1 MISEGGLESRPSEC
15 RCIGY
20 GQKVLRG
27 LLRLRMKKSHEEK
40 TELEKRLEAEV
51 AAEEAQAAHAAEANA
66 DVAVEAPPA
75 PAIDVNAVLEEKAAL
90 ADQVLR
96 MRAEFDNYRKR
107 MAREAERVRQLAAE
121 ALIRDLLPVV
131 DHLELAMK
139 HRDGGP
145 DALAEGVGMVL
156 RQFHEV
162 LVRHGVEPI
171 TAAGEPFNPEVHE
184 AITQRESDEVPA
196 QAVIEEFQK
205 GYKLGQLVLRPA
217 KVVVSLGTAEREET
231 AEEDVLQETEA
242 LPE

>member
-1 MISEGGLESRPSEC
+1 
-15 RCIGY
+15 
-20 GQKVLRG
+20 
-27 LLRLRMKKSHEEK
+27 MKKSHEEK

-51 AAEEAQAAHAAEANA
+51 AAEEAQAAEEFRPAADETP
-66 DVAVEAPPA
+66 EPA
-75 PAIDVNAVLEEKAAL
+75 PSVDIDALQKERDDL
-90 ADQVLR
+90 ADRLLR

-107 MAREAERVRQLAAE
+107 MARDADRVRQLAAE

-145 DALAEGVGMVL
+145 DALADGVGMVL
-156 RQFHEV
+156 RQFHDV

-184 AITQRESDEVPA
+184 AVTQRESEEVPA

-205 GYKLGQLVLRPA
+205 GYRLGQLVLRPA
-217 KVVVSLGTAEREET
+217 KVVVSLGMPGREET
-231 AEEDVLQETEA
+231 VEELIVQEQE
-242 LPE
+242 PE

>member
-1 MISEGGLESRPSEC
+1 M
-15 RCIGY
+15 
-20 GQKVLRG
+20 
-27 LLRLRMKKSHEEK
+27 RLGMKKSHEEK

-51 AAEEAQAAHAAEANA
+51 AAEEAQAAEAALDA
-66 DVAVEAPPA
+66 APDAPV
-75 PAIDVNAVLEEKAAL
+75 PAIDVDALLSEKAAL
-90 ADQVLR
+90 ADQLLR

-107 MAREAERVRQLAAE
+107 MARDADRVRQQAAE

-156 RQFHEV
+156 RQFHDV

-171 TAAGEPFNPEVHE
+171 AAAGEPFNPEVHE
-184 AITQRESDEVPA
+184 AVTQRESDEVPA
-196 QAVIEEFQK
+196 LAVIEEFQK

-217 KVVVSLGTAEREET
+217 KVVVSLGTPGQDET
-231 AEEDVLQETEA
+231 ADDELAEHEA
-242 LPE
+242 ISRE

>member
-1 MISEGGLESRPSEC
+1 
-15 RCIGY
+15 
-20 GQKVLRG
+20 
-27 LLRLRMKKSHEEK
+27 MKKSHEEK

-51 AAEEAQAAHAAEANA
+51 AAEEAA
-66 DVAVEAPPA
+66 AVESAAPSVETEPA
-75 PAIDVNAVLEEKAAL
+75 PEPAIDVDALVRERAAL

-107 MAREAERVRQLAAE
+107 MARDADRVRQQAAE

-156 RQFHEV
+156 RQFHDV

-184 AITQRESDEVPA
+184 AVTQRESDDVPA

-205 GYKLGQLVLRPA
+205 GYKLGQMVLRPA
-217 KVVVSLGTAEREET
+217 KVVVSLGTPGQDEAVEDAAAVEET
-231 AEEDVLQETEA
+231 LEQS
-242 LPE
+242 

>member
-1 MISEGGLESRPSEC
+1 M
-15 RCIGY
+15 
-20 GQKVLRG
+20 
-27 LLRLRMKKSHEEK
+27 RLRMKKSHEEK

-51 AAEEAQAAHAAEANA
+51 AAEEAEAGESAGEAEA
-66 DVAVEAPPA
+66 AVE
-75 PAIDVNAVLEEKAAL
+75 PAIDVESVVRERAAL

-107 MAREAERVRQLAAE
+107 MARDADRVRQLAAE

-156 RQFHEV
+156 RQFHDV

-171 TAAGEPFNPEVHE
+171 AAAGEPFNPEVHE
-184 AITQRESDEVPA
+184 AVTQRESEEVPA
-196 QAVIEEFQK
+196 QAIIEEFQK

-217 KVVVSLGTAEREET
+217 KVVVSLGAAGQDDIVEEPVSQ
-231 AEEDVLQETEA
+231 DDGNQ
-242 LPE
+242 PEPEQ

>member
-1 MISEGGLESRPSEC
+1 
-15 RCIGY
+15 
-20 GQKVLRG
+20 
-27 LLRLRMKKSHEEK
+27 MKKSHEEK

-51 AAEEAQAAHAAEANA
+51 AAEEAEAGESAGEAEA
-66 DVAVEAPPA
+66 AVE
-75 PAIDVNAVLEEKAAL
+75 PAIDVESVVRERAAL

-107 MAREAERVRQLAAE
+107 MARDADRVRQLAAE

-156 RQFHEV
+156 RQFHDV

-171 TAAGEPFNPEVHE
+171 AAAGEPFNPEVHE
-184 AITQRESDEVPA
+184 AVTQRESEEVPA
-196 QAVIEEFQK
+196 QAIIEEFQK

-217 KVVVSLGTAEREET
+217 KVVVSLGAAGQDDIVEEPVSQ
-231 AEEDVLQETEA
+231 DDGNQ
-242 LPE
+242 PEPEQ